1 MGTAS
6 DLDRHLVEF
15 AQLLRTFG
23 LRLSASEI
31 LDAMQGLMLV
41 GLEDKGRVEAV
52 LQATL
57 VKDANQIPWFREA
70 FRAYFA
76 PPEHKQAWE
85 AEAAKR
91 AAERN
96 AKLEQ
101 SRQEL
106 RFQGRELDIPE
117 EQRAIYAQLPEEEQ
131 ERLRK
136 FLERSS
142 EGMKLGV
149 PLDQSFQP
157 MVERAVRGSLDYWRR
172 KLDEEGALL
181 PPGSDDGVTSEVE
194 KAMREREIQLLA
206 RDLKQ
211 IPPEDWPQVIKLI
224 RRLSQRLASQVSRRY
239 RAARRRGGVDMR
251 RTLRQNLRYGGVLVE
266 RRYKS
271 RHTSRPRFVLLCDM
285 SASMLKYTEFVLQ
298 FVYGLSSVA
307 GGIEIFAF
315 ADHVVRL
322 TEKIHKGQ
330 SFAQMV
336 EEAMPQA
343 GNQWGGGTNMAISL
357 AELITEYP
365 HVLSKRS
372 VLLILSDAQTLDG
385 EQAASLLER
394 VRRQVREVLWLNT
407 VPAKRW
413 REVPTIEMFKP
424 YCQMYE
430 CYTLGH
436 LTNILKERL

>member
-1 MGTAS
+1 MRTGS
-6 DLDRHLVEF
+6 ELDRHLIEF
-15 AQLLRTFG
+15 AQLLRSLG
-23 LRLSASEI
+23 LRVSASEI
-31 LDAMQGLMLV
+31 LDAMQGLILV
-41 GLEDKGRVEAV
+41 GLEDKERVKAV
-52 LQATL
+52 LEATL
-57 VKDANQIPWFREA
+57 VKDPNHIPWFQEA

-85 AEAAKR
+85 SEAAR
-91 AAERN
+91 RNAEHR

-106 RFQGRELDIPE
+106 QFQGRELDIPE
-117 EQRAIYAQLPEEEQ
+117 EQRLIYAQLPPEEQ
-131 ERLRK
+131 ERMRK

-142 EGMKLGV
+142 GGMKLGV
-149 PLDQSFQP
+149 PLDQGFQP
-157 MVERAVRGSLDYWRR
+157 MVERAIRGSLDYWRR
-172 KLDEEGALL
+172 RLEEEGALL
-181 PPGSDDGVTSEVE
+181 PPGSADGVTSEVE

-211 IPPEDWPQVIKLI
+211 IPAEEWPQVIKLI

-251 RTLRQNLRYGGVLVE
+251 RTLRQNLRYGGTLLE

-271 RHTSRPRFVLLCDM
+271 RHTSRPKFVLLCDM

-298 FVYGLSSVA
+298 FIYGLSSVA

-322 TEKIHKGQ
+322 TDKIHKGQ
-330 SFAQMV
+330 AFSEMV
-336 EEAMPQA
+336 AEAMPQT
-343 GNQWGGGTNMAISL
+343 GSQWGGGTNMAVSL
-357 AELITEYP
+357 GELLREYP
-365 HVLSKRS
+365 QVLSKRT
-372 VLLILSDAQTLDG
+372 VLLVLSDAQTLEG
-385 EQAASLLER
+385 EQAALLMEK
-394 VRRQVREVLWLNT
+394 VRRLVREILWLNT

-413 REVPTIEMFKP
+413 PEVPAIRMFEP
-424 YCQMYE
+424 HCQMYE

-436 LTNILKERL
+436 LTNILNERL